1 MKKIFLLM
9 TALLTFM
16 ACNLSCKALKE
27 VYTNQAGVT
36 MTLEQYN
43 KLVEMFG
50 VAVAETMNE
59 EEIRDAR
66 VDDYTLLGETTKYI
80 KTIYK
85 YDIFGNI
92 SDEEEIIISEEDF
105 LNSNDDISTFA
116 DCNAGVGNCWET
128 DSKKI
133 EIKIFGS
140 SYGIKTVATNTWK
153 TMPKIRSTEI
163 MAMRY
168 SNFTPVAGT
177 QEGKLIYRIPSS
189 SAYFESNYKDGN
201 IDFQTFKSGFG
212 ATMSLPEDKT
222 VYYLVAQLTVE
233 GPRNGT
239 VEFYASYQHARK
251 NVSPLIA
258 RQYSISPNGLGGV
271 IKIPSNVDSTSWDGM
286 QGVHISL

>member
-16 ACNLSCKALKE
+16 ACNLSCKALEE

-50 VAVAETMNE
+50 FAVVETMNKE
-59 EEIRDAR
+59 KVRDAR
-66 VDDYTLLGETTKYI
+66 VDDYTLIGETTKYI

-92 SDEEEIIISEEDF
+92 SDEEEIIISEEDY
-105 LNSNDDISTFA
+105 LNSNDISTFA
-116 DCNAGVGNCWET
+116 DCNVGVGNCWET

-140 SYGIKTVATNTWK
+140 SYGIKTIATNTWK

-163 MAMRY
+163 MAMRF
-168 SNFTPVAGT
+168 SNFTPTAGT
-177 QEGKLIYRIPSS
+177 QKATLIYRTPSS
-189 SAYFESNYKDGN
+189 SAYIEKRYKDGD
-201 IDFQTFKSGFG
+201 IDFQKFKSGFG
-212 ATMSLPEDKT
+212 ATMSLPEDNT
-222 VYYLVAQLTVE
+222 VYYLEAQLTVE

-258 RQYSISPNGLGGV
+258 RQYSISSSGLGGV
-271 IKIPSNVDSTSWDGM
+271 IKIPSGVDSINWDGM